1 MSHFISL
8 VPCKGKIIRQNCQ
21 VIGQVCRPFNVRVIR
36 DFYCLGVASY
46 AKNSKQYLCALQGCF
61 LPQGALILLVL

>member
-36 DFYCLGVASY
+36 VFYCFGIVRNGKSR
-46 AKNSKQYLCALQGCF
+46 KQYLCALQGCF
-61 LPQGALILLVL
+61 VPQGALMLVVL